1 MKLSIHR
8 LVFILAALWPALAVA
23 QGGPPPA
30 VVRVAE
36 VQLAE
41 LAPSILV
48 PGTVVSRNDAKLSA
62 EVDGQLLWV
71 AEVGAEIP
79 AGEPVARI
87 EDALRLLQRDE
98 FRGVVASLEA
108 REGFLSREAGR
119 LAQLA
124 AENNAAKNRLDEI
137 QTDLQ
142 SATSDIAVARSRLSQ
157 AELQLERT
165 RIRAPFAGIV
175 TERLSTPGEH
185 ARAGD
190 EIVRLVDPRLL
201 EVVARVP
208 LPSLGFVAVGKHL
221 DIQGERHSGR
231 GEVRTLVPFGD
242 SRSHMFELRLDV
254 EAANWQVGESVRLAV
269 PSAEAERVLAVP
281 RDALVLRRDG
291 ASVFR
296 VADDGTAE
304 RINVVPG
311 LGAGDLV
318 GVTGELTPGD
328 RVIIRGAERLRDGQP
343 VNIVEG

>member
-1 MKLSIHR
+1 MKLSIPR
-8 LVFILAALWPALAVA
+8 LVFLLAALCPALAAA
-23 QGGPPPA
+23 QDGPPPA

-36 VQLAE
+36 VQFTD

-87 EDALRLLQRDE
+87 QDALRLLQRDE
-98 FRGVVASLEA
+98 FRGIVASLEA

-124 AENNAAKNRLDEI
+124 ADNNAAKNRLDEI
-137 QTDLQ
+137 QADLQ
-142 SATSDIAVARSRLSQ
+142 SATSDIAVARARLRQ
-157 AELQLERT
+157 AELQLART
-165 RIRAPFAGIV
+165 QVLAPFTGIV

-190 EIVRLVDPRLL
+190 EIVRLVDPGLL

-208 LPSLGFVAVGKHL
+208 LPSLGYVSAGSVL
-221 DIQGERHSGR
+221 PVQGERNTGR

-242 SRSHMFELRLDV
+242 RESHMFELRIDV
-254 EAANWQVGESVRLAV
+254 DAADWQVGESVRLAV
-269 PSAEAERVLAVP
+269 PTAESERVLAVP

-311 LGAGDLV
+311 LGAGELV
-318 GVTGELTPGD
+318 GVTGQLAPGD
-328 RVIIRGAERLRDGQP
+328 RVIIRGAERLREGQP